1 MGGVNKRQKNQGG
14 AVVGV
19 QPSAERGRRNLA
31 QDWGRKVGGT
41 SGRHPVSSSQTP
53 PTTYLP
59 CSLVRQVREELLTL
73 VRGAGGSW
81 LWGWHVRR
89 RSGPFVESA
98 TPSSAE
104 LRELLTG
111 WLGVVAA

>member
-1 MGGVNKRQKNQGG
+1 M
-14 AVVGV
+14 
-19 QPSAERGRRNLA
+19 
-31 QDWGRKVGGT
+31 
-41 SGRHPVSSSQTP
+41 
-53 PTTYLP
+53 
-59 CSLVRQVREELLTL
+59 RQVREELLTL

-89 RSGPFVESA
+89 RSGPFVESV